1 MRNKHNIWV
10 VVADGAHARF
20 LAPDE
25 NLHGLQPAG
34 PVELKA
40 TEEGHHSR
48 DLKSDRPG
56 RTFGSS
62 GTGVRHTIEPK
73 HDYHKM
79 EKHKFTAEIAE
90 VLDHAALRNEFD
102 SLILVA
108 PSRSLGEFRE
118 LVSKHVK
125 DRLKHEVH
133 KDLIKT
139 PLHELWEMVEPAVKS
154 ILVQI

>member
-1 MRNKHNIWV
+1 MRKKHNIWV

-25 NLHGLQPAG
+25 QISGLQPAG
-34 PVELKA
+34 PVELEA
-40 TEEGHHSR
+40 TEEGRHSR

-56 RTFGSS
+56 RSFGSS
-62 GTGVRHTIEPK
+62 GTGVRHAIEPK

-79 EKHKFTAEIAE
+79 EKHKFAVEIAD

-108 PSRSLGEFRE
+108 PSRSLGELRE
-118 LVSKHVK
+118 LLSKHVK
-125 DRLKHEVH
+125 DRLKHEVP

-139 PLHELWEMVEPAVKS
+139 PAPELWAAVEPAVKN
-154 ILVQI
+154 ILVQL